1 MHILRKKGSGIVAVL
16 SIESLNESQK
26 VDEAEYLTAKDNDS
40 DDEDKNISLA

>member
-1 MHILRKKGSGIVAVL
+1 MKSKNSLKSTSRT
-16 SIESLNESQK
+16 SLNESQK